1 MSSEAIEI
9 MQAPTETLQK
19 TPILADAYY
28 MRKGLNQTTQV
39 WDRWSL
45 STFNCE
51 LSTVF

>member
-1 MSSEAIEI
+1 MIG
-9 MQAPTETLQK
+9 PGQK
-19 TPILADAYY
+19 LSNPHDSFFKELFSRPEVAADF
-28 MRKGLNQTTQV
+28 LNQTTQV